1 MKELLYQTFEDLIA
15 DLEDREVDILKRRF
29 GIDKGKKEPLSKI
42 GKDFGLT
49 RERIRQIQEYVLK
62 NIKNKFST
70 TPLAKRIYE
79 EAEVFIGKLPI
90 KREVYILENFANNY
104 SLEENDKKILRLFLI
119 ILPDYLYHK
128 ETKIYYSFLGKENIF
143 EDAKAILNN
152 LYIELTNR
160 IFTED
165 EFLNF
170 VEESVKRI
178 INFTPDIDELYEFA
192 KILKKLGKN
201 PLNEVGSIDH
211 KRISPSSLIDKIYL
225 VFKLEKRP
233 MHFTEVY
240 EKLNKI
246 KEIEDT
252 LITESWKKDYNLQSV
267 LNTLIA
273 NDKFVWYGRGTYAL
287 KEDGYKEGKII
298 ELMKEIVK
306 KYNGI
311 EKNKLL
317 ELVSKQKL
325 LSKNTFNV
333 YIQKYFKKIGD
344 KVYLK

>member
-1 MKELLYQTFEDLIA
+1 
-15 DLEDREVDILKRRF
+15 
-29 GIDKGKKEPLSKI
+29 
-42 GKDFGLT
+42 
-49 RERIRQIQEYVLK
+49 
-62 NIKNKFST
+62 
-70 TPLAKRIYE
+70 
-79 EAEVFIGKLPI
+79 
-90 KREVYILENFANNY
+90 
-104 SLEENDKKILRLFLI
+104 
-119 ILPDYLYHK
+119 
-128 ETKIYYSFLGKENIF
+128 
-143 EDAKAILNN
+143 
-152 LYIELTNR
+152 
-160 IFTED
+160 
-165 EFLNF
+165 
-170 VEESVKRI
+170 
-178 INFTPDIDELYEFA
+178 
-192 KILKKLGKN
+192 
-201 PLNEVGSIDH
+201 
-211 KRISPSSLIDKIYL
+211 
-225 VFKLEKRP
+225 

>member
-29 GIDKGKKEPLSKI
+29 GIDKGNKEPLSKI
-42 GKDFGLT
+42 GRDFGLT

-70 TPLAKRIYE
+70 TSLAKRIYE
-79 EAEVFIGKLPI
+79 ETEVFIGKLPI

-128 ETKIYYSFLGKENIF
+128 ETKIYHSFLGKENIF

-201 PLNEVGSIDH
+201 PLNEIGSVDH
-211 KRISPSSLIDKIYL
+211 KRISPSSLVDKIYL
-225 VFKLEKRP
+225 IFKLEKRP

-240 EKLNKI
+240 EKLNRI
-246 KEIEDT
+246 KEIEDV

>member
-29 GIDKGKKEPLSKI
+29 GINKGKKEPLSKI

-79 EAEVFIGKLPI
+79 ETEVFIGKLPI

-152 LYIELTNR
+152 LHIELTNR

-201 PLNEVGSIDH
+201 PLNEIGSIDH
-211 KRISPSSLIDKIYL
+211 KRISPSSLVDKIYL
-225 VFKLEKRP
+225 ILKLEKRP